1 MSAHRVDEPR
11 TLLEFPDDLD
21 AFQREV
27 LVRGRGDGLPVI
39 PPTPERVDLVLEGL
53 GREPDE
59 VIAELPPA
67 RGLATAR
74 TVAAN
79 AVMAGCRPEDV
90 PVVIAATEA
99 IAHPDFNL
107 YGIQD
112 TTNPVTPLVLVNGP
126 VRSELEMNAGTN
138 AFGPGNRAN
147 ATIGRAIRL
156 IMLNIGGGV
165 PGRLDRATQG
175 QPAKYTFCV
184 PEHEERSPWG
194 PFHEEHGLDRGQSA
208 VSVFGVQAFHN
219 IIDLTASSADELVAM
234 LAAGMAAAATNNV
247 THGGETLLALAPEHA
262 EMLAREWL
270 TKDDVRR
277 RLFERGAARH
287 HSHAPGVRPPH
298 EDATP
303 ALGGPPSVAD
313 HRRPLGDQPG
323 RRRRPRHPQCLPPDV
338 RLDTRHHAG
347 HPPAN
352 LLISTEGQDDDPHRA
367 ARAG

>member
-1 MSAHRVDEPR
+1 MSEQRIDGAP
-11 TLLEFPDDLD
+11 TLLELPDDLD
-21 AFQREV
+21 AFQREI
-27 LVRGRGDGLPVI
+27 LARGLGDGLPVI
-39 PPTPERVDLVLEGL
+39 PPTPERVEVMLDGL
-53 GREPDE
+53 DRAPDE
-59 VIAELPPA
+59 VLAELPPA

-79 AVMAGCRPEDV
+79 AVMAGCRPEDL

-126 VRSELEMNAGTN
+126 VRAELEMNAGTN

-184 PEHEERSPWG
+184 PEHEERNPWE
-194 PFHEEHGLDRGQSA
+194 PFHEEHGLDRQHSA

-219 IIDLTASSADELVAM
+219 IIDLTASSADELLAM

-262 EMLAREWL
+262 EMLHRDGL
-270 TKDDVRR
+270 SKDDVRR
-277 RLFERGAARH
+277 HLFERARLDITRMPR
-287 HSHAPGVRPPH
+287 AFIDLMR
-298 EDATP
+298 T
-303 ALGGPPSVAD
+303 
-313 HRRPLGDQPG
+313 
-323 RRRRPRHPQCLPPDV
+323 RRPRWVDPAAWPITDAPSEINLVVVGGPGIHSAFLPMFGS
-338 RLDTRHHAG
+338 TRA
-347 HPPAN
+347 
-352 LLISTEGQDDDPHRA
+352 ITRA
-367 ARAG
+367 IRPRTS